1 MQSEKKRLRQTNHC
15 LPLKTHYGKNIQKQQ
30 SGPARLFLGGRQGG
44 GTGRARNQPKPTQTE
59 GPTVQEEKGGP
70 ELAASA
76 IPRPADRSAESERA
90 LGFLSGLDPALPART

>member
-1 MQSEKKRLRQTNHC
+1 M
-15 LPLKTHYGKNIQKQQ
+15 
-30 SGPARLFLGGRQGG
+30 
-44 GTGRARNQPKPTQTE
+44 
-59 GPTVQEEKGGP
+59 QEEKGGP